1 MKTTKLE
8 RLQAAGW
15 KVGSAADFLALN
27 DEEAQLVALKLS
39 LISAVKKSRIKS
51 KLSQTDLAQR
61 MKSSQSRIAKI
72 ETGDASVSLDL
83 IVRALIASGAKTR
96 DIQAAFTVGARIID
110 RSESPLCRSCEVGIK
125 GVSRARG

>member
-8 RLQAAGW
+8 RLQSAGW
-15 KVGSAADFLALN
+15 KAGNAEDFLQLS

-39 LISAVKKSRIKS
+39 LIRAVKKSRIKR
-51 KLSQTDLAQR
+51 KLSQIDLAQR

-72 ETGDASVSLDL
+72 EAGDPSVSLDL

-96 DIQAAFTVGARIID
+96 DIQAAFASNENAKR
-110 RSESPLCRSCEVGIK
+110 
-125 GVSRARG
+125 